1 MNAKR
6 TRGKGTTKENM
17 DETIE
22 RDDEEEQDRN
32 EYTAMTKLVEL
43 LMVKNERDEERR
55 LQQEERYQQEQQR
68 IQRVMQLKCVL
79 KP

>member
-32 EYTAMTKLVEL
+32 EYTA
-43 LMVKNERDEERR
+43 
-55 LQQEERYQQEQQR
+55 R
-68 IQRVMQLKCVL
+68 I
-79 KP
+79 